1 MAKCIET
8 LKVCKA
14 ADERLD
20 FGFNLTDEFAHL
32 WKPNRPYEYGQ
43 IVRPADLPATGFEY
57 VAEGADSSGGVSNG
71 ASEPIWPRTIGGTV
85 VDGSVTW
92 IAQPMTYDGLRERVG
107 DVYWLGEGDLILS
120 DPVDQDLPALQEVR
134 IWASGGTIGRSYD
147 CVVNITTLSGAIYE
161 CRLEITIV

>member
-1 MAKCIET
+1 
-8 LKVCKA
+8 
-14 ADERLD
+14 
-20 FGFNLTDEFAHL
+20 
-32 WKPNRPYEYGQ
+32 
-43 IVRPADLPATGFEY
+43 
-57 VAEGADSSGGVSNG
+57 
-71 ASEPIWPRTIGGTV
+71 
-85 VDGSVTW
+85 
-92 IAQPMTYDGLRERVG
+92 MTYDGLRERVG